1 MKKSWASVQ
10 KFMKANNPKKDLFGA
25 IIEKHYP
32 LIIKEL
38 EKAIFF
44 TDKKGDIIFVNEE
57 AAKLFN
63 ITVEKFFEF
72 KNISNLWKATWITTG
87 KSDLVPFEKTPFQ
100 QALQTGESQAET
112 FVLLFENG
120 KNRYVRFE
128 SMPLFEKNESAPFAV
143 VTSLADIAKRKKIT
157 GESRTKDTLF
167 SSFINQTPNLL
178 WMVDEEAYLIFANP
192 SFYHYFGLSEKDLN
206 KKLTELVPAIVADS
220 LYEDHLQVL
229 ETGEAL
235 KKEQKVKWADG
246 SNLSFLIHI
255 FPITGLNDKK
265 MLGGHAVPLADK
277 YAIEK
282 QLREANEQLLNL
294 SRAASNAIWEWD
306 MRTGQI
312 FRNEPLLDMIG
323 YPIENTKG
331 LAWWLHRIH
340 PEDRDRVSDKV
351 KHTAEKKQLSWE
363 DSYRFKCA
371 DGSYKHIRDRGFVI
385 YENDLPVKMVGSL
398 QDVTD
403 IKELQTKLTE
413 EKMRRQKE
421 ISETVIQVQEKERT
435 RIGHELHDNVN
446 QILTSV
452 KLFLEMLHPV
462 TQEEIEIKNKSSDY
476 IVQAIEEIRK
486 LSRELV
492 VPQLKGRT
500 LVESIRT
507 LIEDIHISNV
517 MKIHFTHD
525 HENDLLSPAKKLT
538 LFRIIQE
545 QLKNIL
551 KYSKAS
557 EVNIYLHCKNEEVTL
572 SIKDNGIG
580 FDPKKTYRGVGLASI
595 HERTRFYNGEADI
608 QTAAG
613 QGCLLT
619 VTIPVED

>member
-1 MKKSWASVQ
+1 MKIKNS
-10 KFMKANNPKKDLFGA
+10 KNDLFCA
-25 IIEKHYP
+25 ILKKHYP
-32 LIIKEL
+32 LIVDDL
-38 EKAIFF
+38 GKAVFF
-44 TDKKGDIIFVNEE
+44 IDKKGEIIFANNET
-57 AAKLFN
+57 ARIFN
-63 ITVEKFFEF
+63 TTIEKFYDF
-72 KNISNLWKATWITTG
+72 KNIRNLWKATWITTG
-87 KSDLVPFEKTPFQ
+87 KPDLVPFEKTPLQ
-100 QALQTGESQAET
+100 QALETGQAQSEI
-112 FVLLFENG
+112 FILLFKNG
-120 KNRYVRFE
+120 ITRYVRFDCL
-128 SMPLFEKNESAPFAV
+128 PLFEKNESAPFAV
-143 VTSLADIAKRKKIT
+143 VASLADIVNRKKIP
-157 GESRTKDTLF
+157 EDLRAKDGLF
-167 SSFINQTPNLL
+167 NVFINQTPNLL
-178 WMVDEEAYLIFANP
+178 WMVDEDAHLIFANP
-192 SFYHYFGLSEKDLN
+192 SFYHYFGLSEKDLT
-206 KKLTELVPAIVADS
+206 KKLTELVPAPVADS
-220 LYEDHLQVL
+220 LYQDHLQVL

-235 KKEQKVKWADG
+235 KKEQKVRWADG

-255 FPITGLNDKK
+255 FPISGLNDKK
-265 MLGGHAVPLADK
+265 MLGGHAVPLANK

-294 SRAASNAIWEWD
+294 NRVASNAIWEWD

-312 FRNEPLLDMIG
+312 FRNESLLDMIG
-323 YPIENTKG
+323 YPIENTRG

-340 PEDRDRVSDKV
+340 PEDRDRISGKV
-351 KHTAEKKQLSWE
+351 KDTAEKKQLSWE
-363 DSYRFKCA
+363 ESYRFKCA

-385 YENDLPVKMVGSL
+385 YENELPVKMVGSL
-398 QDVTD
+398 QDVSD
-403 IKELQTKLTE
+403 IKELESRLIE

-452 KLFLEMLHPV
+452 KLFLELLNPV
-462 TQEEIEIKNKSSDY
+462 TKEEKEIKNKSSEY
-476 IVQAIEEIRK
+476 ITQAINEIRT

-500 LVESIRT
+500 LVESIKT
-507 LIEDIHISNV
+507 LIEDIHIANV
-517 MKIHFTHD
+517 MKISFTHD

-557 EVNIYLHCKNEEVTL
+557 DVNIYLHCKNQEVEL
-572 SIKDNGIG
+572 AIKDNGIG
-580 FDPKKTYRGVGLASI
+580 FDPKKTYSGVGLSSI
-595 HERTRFYNGEADI
+595 HERARFYNGIAEI

-613 QGCLLT
+613 EGCLLT

>member
-1 MKKSWASVQ
+1 MRKSWARVQ
-10 KFMKANNPKKDLFGA
+10 KFMSANTSKKDLFGA
-25 IIEKHYP
+25 IVDKHYP
-32 LIIKEL
+32 LIIDEL

-44 TDKKGDIIFVNEE
+44 TDKNGNIIFVSDEVANV
-57 AAKLFN
+57 FS
-63 ITVEKFFEF
+63 ITKEKIFEF
-72 KNISNLWKATWITTG
+72 KNISNLWKAAWITTG
-87 KSDLVPFEKTPFQ
+87 KSDRVPFEKTPFH
-100 QALQTGESQAET
+100 QALQTGEMHAET

-120 KNRYVRFE
+120 KTRYVRFE
-128 SMPLFEKNESAPFAV
+128 SLPLFEKDESVPFAV
-143 VTSLADIAKRKKIT
+143 VTSVADLAKRKTISQ
-157 GESRTKDTLF
+157 ESRAKDTLF
-167 SSFINQTPNLL
+167 SVFINQTPNLL
-178 WMVDEEAYLIFANP
+178 WMVDEDAHLIFANP
-192 SFYHYFGLSEKDLN
+192 SFLHYFGLSEKDLD
-206 KKLTELVPAIVADS
+206 KKLTELVPVAVADS

-255 FPITGLNDKK
+255 FPISGLGDKK

-282 QLREANEQLLNL
+282 QLREANEKLLNL

-340 PEDRDRVSDKV
+340 PGDRDRVSDKV
-351 KHTAEKKQLSWE
+351 KNTAERKQLSWE
-363 DSYRFKCA
+363 ESYRFKCA
-371 DGSYKHIRDRGFVI
+371 DGSYKYIRDRGFVI

-403 IKELQTKLTE
+403 LKELEGRLIE
-413 EKMRRQKE
+413 EKIRRQKE
-421 ISETVIQVQEKERT
+421 IAETVIQVQEKERT
-435 RIGHELHDNVN
+435 RIGQELHDNVN
-446 QILTSV
+446 QVLTSA
-452 KLFLEMLHPV
+452 KLFLELLNPV
-462 TQEEIEIKNKSSDY
+462 TKEEKEIKNKSSEY
-476 IVQAIEEIRK
+476 IAQAIDEIRT

-500 LVESIRT
+500 LVESIKT
-507 LIEDIHISNV
+507 LIDDVHIANA
-517 MKIHFTHD
+517 MKIGFSHD
-525 HENDLLSPAKKLT
+525 HENDLLTPGKKLT

-557 EVNIYLHCKNEEVTL
+557 EVDIYLHCRNGEVEL
-572 SIKDNGIG
+572 LIKDNGIG
-580 FDPKKTYRGVGLASI
+580 FDPKKTYRGVGLSSI
-595 HERTRFYNGEADI
+595 HERTRFYNGTANI

-613 QGCLLT
+613 KGCLLT